1 LQKHSGKD
9 EVSITAP
16 ASRVEASFTTKAG
29 QSNVK
34 EGVGEQKQQEDKKKK
49 RDEGKQDGKLTS
61 ATYCYLI

>member
-1 LQKHSGKD
+1 
-9 EVSITAP
+9 VSITAP

-49 RDEGKQDGKLTS
+49 RDEGKQDGKLTQRPT
-61 ATYCYLI
+61 AT